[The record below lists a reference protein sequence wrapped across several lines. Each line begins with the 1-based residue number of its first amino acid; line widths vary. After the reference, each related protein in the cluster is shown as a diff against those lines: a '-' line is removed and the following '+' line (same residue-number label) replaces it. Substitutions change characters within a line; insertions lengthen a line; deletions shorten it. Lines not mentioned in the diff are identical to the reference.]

1 MEIILISEG
10 KYPFRE
16 ENERPMRKHH
26 WNRLLCVFPTTTGNS
41 YTYDIV
47 ETGVFKLY

>member
-1 MEIILISEG
+1 MEIIWISEG

-16 ENERPMRKHH
+16 ENERPMRHH
-26 WNRLLCVFPTTTGNS
+26 WNRLLYVFPTTIGNN

-47 ETGVFKLY
+47 EAGSF